1 MSKLQWSKKMR
12 SQPRRRAAVA
22 VAVAAALA
30 ATVGPAS
37 AVAVQPPWLRDTPV
51 DAERGDAPI
60 VLGQWRV
67 AENRATCAPLMFKSV
82 LLQREIPVAR
92 GAYFGGGWGV
102 AYDTPTMRS
111 AFGVAGA
118 GLVVEDRDLR
128 AWKRSIRWSDGSA
141 VTYGLVANTG
151 PGYLAYLRVAG
162 QQCLYNVW
170 SDIGVTH
177 LRALIRQLRLVEVA
191 PKPRRS

>member
-1 MSKLQWSKKMR
+1 MHS
-12 SQPRRRAAVA
+12 RRRSSRKWGAVA
-22 VAVAAALA
+22 VVAAIA
-30 ATVGPAS
+30 ATVGTAS
-37 AVAVQPPWLRDTPV
+37 AAVQPPWLRDAPV
-51 DAERGDAPI
+51 GAERGDAPI
-60 VLGQWRV
+60 VLGQWRA
-67 AENRATCAPLMFKSV
+67 AENRETCAPLMFRSV

-102 AYDTPTMRS
+102 AYDTPTIRS

-118 GLVVEDRDLR
+118 GLVVSDRDLR

-170 SDIGVTH
+170 SNIGVNH
-177 LRALIRQLRLVEVA
+177 LRALIRQLRLVEA
-191 PKPRRS
+191 TPERSRS